1 MKQTHDFF
9 RLLLFNLSVK
19 CDCMGE
25 VRGDTNFTYY
35 KDIVN
40 YKKSP
45 PKTLDSRMVFS
56 RVHAGLRSYNGTVV
70 EVDREVVQMK
80 FLYTGASTV
89 ALICLIAIAYFYFMM
104 YIGMRKRKIN
114 AIDQVNDALINA
126 KMESKI
132 GRVTASLT
140 AALICSFLPSI
151 GITLLGTVYPVF
163 TTNSLSRLMEALVQ
177 LHSLVSPPLHSYR
190 GRKIR
195 KAVLELLGMR
205 KPHASQLVAPR
216 FVKAN
221 E

>member
-1 MKQTHDFF
+1 
-9 RLLLFNLSVK
+9 
-19 CDCMGE
+19 MGE
-25 VRGDTNFTYY
+25 VRGDTNFICY

-45 PKTLDSRMVFS
+45 PKILDSRMVFS
-56 RVHAGLRSYNGTVV
+56 RVYAGLRSYNGTVV
-70 EVDREVVQMK
+70 EVDREAVQMR

-89 ALICLIAIAYFYFMM
+89 AVICLIAIAYFYFKM

-132 GRVTASLT
+132 GRMTASLT
-140 AALICSFLPSI
+140 AALICAFLPSI

-163 TTNSLSRLMEALVQ
+163 TTNSLSRLMEALVR
-177 LHSLVSPPLHSYR
+177 LNSLVSPLLYSYR
-190 GRKIR
+190 GQKIR
-195 KAVLELLGMR
+195 KAGLELLGMR